1 VTEPSS
7 DSYGKLDG
15 GRHRESTTKRV
26 GFFSRV
32 RDITSEGPLGWAVA
46 FVAACGLLA
55 LSAWAEAGESFL
67 FWLIR
72 FAAIL
77 GAIVVLCT
85 LPSAFWWLVNGGRPP
100 RPEGTPV
107 TKAWA
112 FLTDPDGSR
121 NRAGLLILYPDR
133 LVHVRSW
140 AARVANPAVGRA
152 WFDVTYSAG
161 FKQKVATSAKSATIV
176 PLGSISE
183 ITYSTGKGRSDCFCV
198 VTSAGDEYRFLS
210 ERGGPEGYEKWSEVL
225 NKLAPADTRRPPPD
239 DITDSPTPRPSP
251 TS

>member
-1 VTEPSS
+1 MTEPSS
-7 DSYGKLDG
+7 DSDGQLDG

-100 RPEGTPV
+100 RPEGTQSP
-107 TKAWA
+107 
-112 FLTDPDGSR
+112 
-121 NRAGLLILYPDR
+121 R
-133 LVHVRSW
+133 L
-140 AARVANPAVGRA
+140 
-152 WFDVTYSAG
+152 
-161 FKQKVATSAKSATIV
+161 
-176 PLGSISE
+176 
-183 ITYSTGKGRSDCFCV
+183 GRS
-198 VTSAGDEYRFLS
+198 
-210 ERGGPEGYEKWSEVL
+210 
-225 NKLAPADTRRPPPD
+225 
-239 DITDSPTPRPSP
+239 
-251 TS
+251 